1 MALVLKDRVK
11 ETSAVVGTGTATLL
25 GAETGYQS
33 FSVIGNGN
41 TCYYTI
47 QNTDSGFEGEWEAG
61 IGTYSTGATG
71 ATQAAGPTTGSWVT
85 NGSLVGSNVTWYSAS
100 DTGYTAGDY
109 VLLFDQTAGSS
120 FFYYGQITLI
130 QFAGGFGYA
139 FHADLISDGGTP
151 NGDPSSSWLMQEST
165 GTTLNRTAVLSSSNS
180 GSLVTFSAGTK
191 TVFVTYPAE
200 KAVALNTT
208 TTGLNV
214 GEIPFTDA
222 DGYID
227 ADDAFQYSPT
237 LNQAK
242 APVFYSING
251 ISVYSTVI
259 SYNYTLPE
267 NTFAVSYSPLATAN
281 GVSVTVPSGQ
291 SWTIAVNPYA

>member
-11 ETSAVVGTGTATLL
+11 EASAIVGTGTLTLL

-33 FSVIGNGN
+33 FSVIGSGN

-47 QNTDSGFEGEWEAG
+47 QNTESGFEDEWEAG
-61 IGTYSTGATG
+61 IGTFTS
-71 ATQAAGPTTGSWVT
+71 P
-85 NGSLVGSNVTWYSAS
+85 
-100 DTGYTAGDY
+100 
-109 VLLFDQTAGSS
+109 DQLSRDS
-120 FFYYGQITLI
+120 
-130 QFAGGFGYA
+130 
-139 FHADLISDGGTP
+139 
-151 NGDPSSSWLMQEST
+151 
-165 GTTLNRTAVLSSSNS
+165 VLSSS
-180 GSLVTFSAGTK
+180 GGGTLVSFSAGTK

-237 LNQAK
+237 LNQAI
-242 APVFYSING
+242 APVFFNTNG
-251 ISVYSTVI
+251 ITLYSTVV
-259 SYNYTLPE
+259 SYSYAIPV
-267 NTFAVSYSPLATAN
+267 NTIAFSYSPLTITD
-281 GVSVTVPSGQ
+281 GVTVSVPPGQ
-291 SWTIAVNPYA
+291 SWAIAVNPYV

>member
-11 ETSAVVGTGTATLL
+11 ETSAVVGTGPATLL

-33 FSVIGNGN
+33 FAVIGNGN

-61 IGTYSTGATG
+61 IGTYT
-71 ATQAAGPTTGSWVT
+71 
-85 NGSLVGSNVTWYSAS
+85 AS
-100 DTGYTAGDY
+100 
-109 VLLFDQTAGSS
+109 
-120 FFYYGQITLI
+120 
-130 QFAGGFGYA
+130 
-139 FHADLISDGGTP
+139 
-151 NGDPSSSWLMQEST
+151 
-165 GTTLNRTAVLSSSNS
+165 GTTLSRDTVLSSSNS
-180 GSLVTFSAGTK
+180 GSLVVFSAGTK

-200 KAVALNTT
+200 RAVALNAA

-214 GEIPFTDA
+214 GEVPFADV

-237 LNQAK
+237 LNQAT
-242 APVFYSING
+242 APVFYSTNG
-251 ISVYSTVI
+251 ISVYSTLI
-259 SYNYTLPE
+259 SYSYTLPE

-281 GVSVTVPSGQ
+281 GVSVTVPPGQ
-291 SWTIAVNPYA
+291 TWTIAVNPYV

>member
-11 ETSAVVGTGTATLL
+11 ETSAVVGTGTLTLL

-33 FSVIGNGN
+33 FAVIGDGN

-61 IGTYSTGATG
+61 IGTYT
-71 ATQAAGPTTGSWVT
+71 
-85 NGSLVGSNVTWYSAS
+85 AS
-100 DTGYTAGDY
+100 
-109 VLLFDQTAGSS
+109 
-120 FFYYGQITLI
+120 
-130 QFAGGFGYA
+130 
-139 FHADLISDGGTP
+139 
-151 NGDPSSSWLMQEST
+151 
-165 GTTLNRTAVLSSSNS
+165 GTTLSRDTVLSSSNS
-180 GSLVTFSAGTK
+180 GSLVVFSAGTK

-200 KAVALNTT
+200 RAVALNAA

-214 GEIPFTDA
+214 GEVPFADA

-237 LNQAK
+237 LNQAT
-242 APVFYSING
+242 APVFYSTNG
-251 ISVYSTVI
+251 ISVYSTLI
-259 SYNYTLPE
+259 SYSYTLPE
-267 NTFAVSYSPLATAN
+267 DTFAVSYSPLATAN

-291 SWTIAVNPYA
+291 TWTIAVNPYV